1 MKTYKLN
8 KLLILSFLSFS
19 FLTSCLDEKLDDIN
33 TKIGFDFK
41 TVKNIELTISTF
53 DNSNQP
59 LSGVGISIYSTNPLS
74 ENGSLIQNADSFLMY
89 KGSTT
94 SNGKMISVIAT
105 PTYLD
110 SLTILV
116 NYIGLPT
123 LHQVKI
129 DSDKIAVNIGGAVN
143 QAATSAQKAPGVLT
157 FPTPKLISGFY
168 VLGSWNSSGF
178 PNYLTSAKDI
188 ISNDFLNDVNATL
201 PENSKLQNTHP
212 EYFNS
217 EDDGSIILTKDAEVW
232 VTFVH
237 EGAGYKNTLGYYTHP
252 TNTPPASKQA
262 IRDATIIF
270 PNVSYSGS
278 GGMLASGNKVQL
290 LYLDPQTNTY
300 TNIFPAGT
308 TVAWWFRSNGFGA
321 GTLTSLSAG
330 YNTFY
335 SDVRFNPESNPA
347 LRKHNVLL
355 RDDKRQLLLIGF
367 EDIHREQKPD
377 DDFND
382 AVFYATASPY
392 TAIKTDIYKKIDSP
406 NDTDNDGVSD
416 TMDDYPNDPNKVYN
430 NYYPGVNQVG
440 TLAFEDLWPI
450 KGDYD
455 FNDLVLDYTFNQIT
469 NAQNNIVELSAELT
483 VRAIGASL
491 RNAFA
496 IELNTTVAN
505 IKSVNG
511 QKFSKSIFALN
522 TNGTEQNQSKA
533 VIPVFDDSFNVLK
546 FNGSIVNTINGGNST
561 PTQKITIKV
570 EFNNPIP
577 LTQFGTAPYNPFIVI
592 GGDRGREVH
601 LPGGAPTQLANASL
615 FGTGD
620 DNSNPSVQKY
630 YMSDKYLPW
639 AINIPVKFDYPVEK
653 QDITKAFLMFNSWAN
668 SRGYNYM
675 DWYIN
680 KNGYRDAS
688 KLYLK

>member
-19 FLTSCLDEKLDDIN
+19 FLTSCIDEKLDDIN

-252 TNTPPASKQA
+252 TNTPPASKQS

-382 AVFYATASPY
+382 AIFYATASPY

>member
-8 KLLILSFLSFS
+8 KLLILPFLSIL

-201 PENSKLQNTHP
+201 PENSKLQNSHP

-252 TNTPPASKQA
+252 TNTPPASKQS

-290 LYLDPQTNTY
+290 LYLNPQTNTY

-308 TVAWWFRSNGFGA
+308 TVAWWFRSNGFGN

-355 RDDKRQLLLIGF
+355 RDDQRQLLLIGF

-382 AVFYATASPY
+382 AVCLP
-392 TAIKTDIYKKIDSP
+392 
-406 NDTDNDGVSD
+406 
-416 TMDDYPNDPNKVYN
+416 
-430 NYYPGVNQVG
+430 
-440 TLAFEDLWPI
+440 
-450 KGDYD
+450 
-455 FNDLVLDYTFNQIT
+455 
-469 NAQNNIVELSAELT
+469 
-483 VRAIGASL
+483 R
-491 RNAFA
+491 
-496 IELNTTVAN
+496 IE
-505 IKSVNG
+505 
-511 QKFSKSIFALN
+511 
-522 TNGTEQNQSKA
+522 
-533 VIPVFDDSFNVLK
+533 
-546 FNGSIVNTINGGNST
+546 TIN
-561 PTQKITIKV
+561 
-570 EFNNPIP
+570 EFGI
-577 LTQFGTAPYNPFIVI
+577 
-592 GGDRGREVH
+592 
-601 LPGGAPTQLANASL
+601 
-615 FGTGD
+615 
-620 DNSNPSVQKY
+620 
-630 YMSDKYLPW
+630 
-639 AINIPVKFDYPVEK
+639 
-653 QDITKAFLMFNSWAN
+653 
-668 SRGYNYM
+668 
-675 DWYIN
+675 
-680 KNGYRDAS
+680 
-688 KLYLK
+688 